1 MSSLKKGVGSLK
13 KKLSTYEINEKNI
26 KHAIQDFRRLLIS
39 NDVSI
44 EVAEKIS
51 KKLTKNMMGKRAQRF
66 SDLSKM
72 LLEMV
77 HPILLDIISPERQI
91 NLINELVEKRKKIN
105 SLQSKDPIVIVF
117 LGINGTGKT
126 TSIAKLAYK
135 LKKRKLRVILA
146 ASDTFRS
153 GAQEQLKS
161 HADTIGVKIISGRYG
176 SDSAAVAFDAIAHA
190 KAKYA
195 DVVIVDTSGRMA
207 INKDLMEEMKK
218 IKRVTNPDYTILVVD
233 ALAGNDATKQA
244 VEFHKAISLDG
255 VILAKMDADAKGGA
269 LISVTYATKGV
280 PILFLGTG
288 QKYDDLDLFDP
299 KLYLKKLLK

>member
-26 KHAIQDFRRLLIS
+26 KNAIRDFRRLLIS

-51 KKLTKNMMGKRAQRF
+51 DKLTKNMMGKRAQRF

-72 LLEMV
+72 LLEMAN
-77 HPILLDIISPERQI
+77 PILLDIISPEREI
-91 NLINELVEKRKKIN
+91 NLIDELVEKRKKID
-105 SLQSKDPIVIVF
+105 SLQSKDPIVIIF

-190 KAKYA
+190 RAKYA

-218 IKRVTNPDYTILVVD
+218 IKRITNPDYTILVVD

-244 VEFHKAISLDG
+244 VEFHNAISLDG

-269 LISVTYATKGV
+269 LISVTHATKGV
-280 PILFLGTG
+280 PILYLGTG
-288 QKYDDLDLFDP
+288 QKYDDLDLFDS
-299 KLYLKKLLK
+299 KLYIKKLLK